1 MIYFH
6 GSIPT
11 QRVLHFTTQPWW
23 CLLSLSPGLLF
34 LSEKQLEDFSAEY
47 QSLRRYLST
56 CSKPNGAEPKGEL
69 IAREFVATRTEEE
82 AELVLVRE
90 LWMLPEKCYY
100 VNTKR

>member
-1 MIYFH
+1 M
-6 GSIPT
+6 GP
-11 QRVLHFTTQPWW
+11 R
-23 CLLSLSPGLLF
+23 
-34 LSEKQLEDFSAEY
+34 
-47 QSLRRYLST
+47 
-56 CSKPNGAEPKGEL
+56 PKGEL